1 MNLSDVF
8 KNVEESQTL
17 KISAKAKEMIKEG
30 IDVINLAVGE
40 PDFDTPDYI
49 KNFAKKA
56 IDENKTRYTD
66 ASGIVEL
73 REAIAEKLKKEN
85 GINAKK
91 ENIVVTNGAKEAIF
105 LSLFSILNPDDEV
118 MVILPYFTSYT
129 EVIKL
134 CRAKPVLIEK
144 NNGKITKEELEN
156 KKTDKTKLIMICSP
170 NNPDGHVIDEDEF
183 KAIKDFAIKN
193 NVFIL
198 SDEIYENIIFDD
210 NKNKSFASDEELF
223 KKGLVITINGMSKA
237 FSMTGWRVGY
247 VHARD
252 EIIKNI
258 KVAKGHISS
267 NTSSISQYA
276 ALEALKGFRENIEI
290 FENNTEEFKKRRDVL
305 VSILKDDK
313 NISLKSPSGS
323 FYAFIDIS
331 KILNRK
337 YKDRTIKSDLDICE
351 ILLKDFNLSI
361 TPGLAFGD
369 GNFVRLSFAADIKKI
384 EKAANIIKEFSEKIV

>member
-1 MNLSDVF
+1 M
-8 KNVEESQTL
+8 
-17 KISAKAKEMIKEG
+17 
-30 IDVINLAVGE
+30 
-40 PDFDTPDYI
+40 
-49 KNFAKKA
+49 
-56 IDENKTRYTD
+56 
-66 ASGIVEL
+66 
-73 REAIAEKLKKEN
+73 
-85 GINAKK
+85 
-91 ENIVVTNGAKEAIF
+91 F